1 MNIVKGTFPVDCK
14 PGAVSYLF
22 EAPEKSKGMVVF
34 AHGAGAPMTHGS
46 MQDYTDILTGLGL
59 AVFRFNF
66 GYLENGKGGPSK
78 APVLTDTIRRAV
90 DKSKEVY
97 KDTIGKSTTKIWVAG
112 KSMGGR
118 MASLA
123 EAEQAMGIKGLLYFG
138 FPLHAP
144 GKIGIERAAHLKNI
158 QVPMLF
164 IQGTRDT
171 FAKVDLITEVTD
183 ALEQA
188 TLYIVESG
196 DHSHKVLKRS
206 GVPQEQAYKEI
217 QQAIT
222 LWIKK

>member
-1 MNIVKGTFPVDCK
+1 MNNTKGTFPVDCK

-22 EAPEKSKGMVVF
+22 EAPANVKGMVVF
-34 AHGAGAPMTHGS
+34 AHGAGAPMNHGS

-78 APVLTDTIRRAV
+78 APVLIDTIRRAV
-90 DKSKEVY
+90 EKSKEVY
-97 KDTIGKSTTKIWVAG
+97 KDAIGKSTTKIWVAG

-144 GKIGIERAAHLKNI
+144 GKIGIERAAHLKEI

-171 FAKVDLITEVTD
+171 FAKVDLITEVCD
-183 ALEQA
+183 SLKQA

-206 GVPQEQAYKEI
+206 GVPQEQAYLDI
-217 QQAIT
+217 QQAIKA
-222 LWIKK
+222 WM